1 MITNTAQADDR
12 KIGITLDE
20 LAAFVQASTQ
30 LGLPGDAR
38 ITVDIGWSGQVESIT
53 AAGEAR

>member
-1 MITNTAQADDR
+1 MITNTAKADDR
-12 KIGITLDE
+12 KLGMTLNE
-20 LAAFVQASTQ
+20 LEAFVQASMR

-38 ITVDIGWSGQVESIT
+38 ITVTIGWSGQVESVT